1 MATVA
6 SSLALHD
13 NMTSVLKTIT
23 VAMNMTMYTMHDMQ
37 STMGKAFD
45 TSKMDAARKSI
56 RAAEVAIQSIPVPIE
71 QSAKKQNEFNQKL
84 KKGSSSADDL
94 AKKVMGFI
102 GAYAG
107 FRATTGMLGS
117 GFTMFKNFEQSMA
130 NVRAITMA
138 TDDEFKRLS
147 DEAKRLGKTTVFSAS
162 EAADGMKYLGM
173 AGWDAN
179 QIIAGMPGLLDLAAA
194 AGEDLARTA
203 DIVSDT
209 MTGFGLSA
217 GRATHVA
224 DVFAYTATK
233 SNTNVSMMGET
244 MKYVAPVAE
253 SFGASIE
260 QTSALIGIMANS
272 GIKASQAGTSMRAG
286 FLRMADPKARAEMA
300 LDKLNVDFIDAH
312 RNMKDVNTIVKDL
325 SVAFGKLADGD
336 KLAAAQRIFGTEAA
350 TAWLSVIKA
359 GPGALNDFTEALKNS
374 DGAAA
379 KMAEIMNNT
388 TAGKIKLFL
397 SEIEGIWI
405 DFYEGLAA
413 QGVGDAFSAVLDGLT
428 VGLRSILPIFNEIIV
443 GLGNVVMFIQTN
455 WTMIEPIIWGIAA
468 AFGAWLISTNSQ
480 AVSTAILAAR
490 MAILTAAI
498 FTQTLMTQGLAA
510 AWRTLNAA
518 QRANVFFVLI
528 GAIVALVAWLIQLW
542 KTNDKFAAALMRSW
556 NAILGFFDQ
565 VPIFFAR
572 VGFGVVNA
580 FMWMKAKSLEIL
592 ENFINAVIDDINDL
606 IKLLN
611 NIPGVSV
618 SAVNHVQ
625 FSASAQAEADAMKK
639 AGESVI
645 SQMEGET
652 ARKAAEREQNV
663 RNMLQERQAERDKS
677 AKEQKDQADKL
688 KNQNQLKDK
697 SIGGGGGTERLK
709 GIDEVGKVKKIEGK
723 VDVASEDLKV
733 MRELAEMKSI
743 QNFVTLTP
751 SVSVG
756 KVDIRNGADEK
767 SFVAHIT
774 KELQEQMVTAAQG
787 VYGQ

>member
-23 VAMNMTMYTMHDMQ
+23 GAMNMTMSTMHDMQ

-56 RAAEVAIQSIPVPIE
+56 RAAEVAIQSIPAPIE
-71 QSAKKQNEFNQKL
+71 QSTNKQKQFNQQL
-84 KKGSSSADDL
+84 KNGANSADDL

-102 GAYAG
+102 AAYAS
-107 FRATTGMLGS
+107 FRTTIGMLS
-117 GFTMFKNFEQSMA
+117 HGFDLFKNFEQSMA
-130 NVRAITMA
+130 NVRAITDA
-138 TDDEFKRLS
+138 NEQEFIALRK
-147 DEAKRLGKTTVFSAS
+147 EAKRLGETTVFSAS

-173 AGWDAN
+173 AGWN
-179 QIIAGMPGLLDLAAA
+179 TNSILAGMPGLLNLAAA

-209 MTGFGLSA
+209 MTGFRLSA
-217 GRATHVA
+217 DRANHVA

-233 SNTNVSMMGET
+233 SNTNVAMMGET

-260 QTSALIGIMANS
+260 KTSALIGIMANA
-272 GIKASQAGTSMRAG
+272 GIKASQAGTSLRAG
-286 FLRMADPKARAEMA
+286 FLRMADPKARAEMS
-300 LDKLNVDFIDAH
+300 LEQLNVSFTDAKG
-312 RNMKDVNTIVKDL
+312 NMKDINAIVNDL
-325 SVAFGKLADGD
+325 SVAFGRLTDGD
-336 KLAAAQRIFGTEAA
+336 KLAAAQRIFGVEAA
-350 TAWLSVIKA
+350 TGWLSIIKE
-359 GPGALNDFTEALKNS
+359 GPAALNEFTKALEGS
-374 DGAAA
+374 EGAAA
-379 KMAEIMNNT
+379 KMAKIMNDT

-397 SEIEGIWI
+397 SEIESIWI
-405 DFYEGLAA
+405 DFYDGLAA
-413 QGVGDAFSAVLDGLT
+413 EGVGDAFSAVLDGLA
-428 VGLRSILPIFNEIIV
+428 VSLRSILPIFNEIIV

-455 WTMIEPIIWGIAA
+455 WTMIEPIIWGIVA

-480 AVSTAILAAR
+480 AISTGVLAAR

-518 QRANVFFVLI
+518 QRANVFIVLI

-611 NIPGVSV
+611 NIPGVSI

-645 SQMEGET
+645 SQMEGEA

-663 RNMLQERQAERDKS
+663 RNMLQERQAERDKA

-688 KNQNQLKDK
+688 KNQNQLN
-697 SIGGGGGTERLK
+697 GGISGGKGGTERLK

>member
-13 NMTSVLKTIT
+13 NMTSVLKQIT
-23 VAMNMTMYTMHDMQ
+23 GAMNMTMSTMSDMQ
-37 STMGKAFD
+37 STMGKSFD
-45 TSKMDAARKSI
+45 TSRMEAARKSI
-56 RAAEVAIQSIPVPIE
+56 RSVEVAIQSMPAPIE
-71 QSAKKQNEFNQKL
+71 QSTKKQNEFNQQL
-84 KKGSSSADDL
+84 KNGSSSADDL
-94 AKKVMGFI
+94 TKKVMGFI

-107 FRATTGMLGS
+107 FRAVTGLLGS
-117 GFTMFKNFEQSMA
+117 GFEMFKNYEQSMA
-130 NVRAITMA
+130 NVRAITNA
-138 TDDEFKRLS
+138 NAEEFKALS

-286 FLRMADPKARAEMA
+286 FLRMADPKARAEMS
-300 LDKLNVDFIDAH
+300 LDQLNVSFVDAKG
-312 RNMKDVNTIVKDL
+312 NMKDISTIVNDL
-325 SVAFGKLADGD
+325 SGAFGRLADGD
-336 KLAAAQRIFGTEAA
+336 KLAAAQRIFGTESA

-359 GPGALNDFTEALKNS
+359 GPAALNEFTAALENS

-413 QGVGDAFSAVLDGLT
+413 QGVGDAFSAVFNGLIA
-428 VGLRSILPIFNEIIV
+428 GLRTILPVLNEIIV
-443 GLGNVVMFIQTN
+443 AAGSVVMFFQDN
-455 WTMIEPIIWGIAA
+455 WTTIEPIIWG
-468 AFGAWLISTNSQ
+468 
-480 AVSTAILAAR
+480 
-490 MAILTAAI
+490 LTAALSAWLVLTK
-498 FTQTLMTQGLAA
+498 TQAIWQGLLTAGMIWQTFVTQGLRA
-510 AWRTLNAA
+510 AWAALNTTMRMNPYLFIITVIIA
-518 QRANVFFVLI
+518 LI
-528 GAIVALVAWLIQLW
+528 TILYQLW
-542 KTNDKFAAALMRSW
+542 KTNDKFAAALMRGW
-556 NAILGFFDQ
+556 NLILGFFDQ

-580 FMWMKAKSLEIL
+580 FMWMKTKSLQIL
-592 ENFINAVIDDINDL
+592 EDFINACIDDINDL
-606 IKLLN
+606 INLLN
-611 NIPGVSV
+611 KIPGVSID
-618 SAVNHVQ
+618 AVNHVQ
-625 FSASAQAEADAMKK
+625 LSASAAAEEDAMKK

-645 SQMEGET
+645 SKMEGE
-652 ARKAAEREQNV
+652 AERKAAEREQNV
-663 RNMLQERQAERDKS
+663 RNMLKDRQDERDKA
-677 AKEQKDQADKL
+677 AKDQKDTTDKL
-688 KNQNQLKDK
+688 KDQNKFSDNGK
-697 SIGGGGGTERLK
+697 GGGGGTERLK
-709 GIDEVGKVKKIEGK
+709 GIDEVGKVKKVEGK

-733 MRELAEMKSI
+733 MRELAEMKNI

-787 VYGQ
+787 VYGG